1 VNVLNG
7 GTAMHKSKT
16 YFEQIP
22 LKIVSKIAKAD
33 VPKTVKRIKAP
44 KKGKVRNGRHGKQ

>member
-1 VNVLNG
+1 
-7 GTAMHKSKT
+7 MHKSKT